1 MPGIFFPDV
10 NSKVNALQRWDMY
23 RDCLCDMCWHHA
35 RCQQAQGR
43 HAYLGQCAN
52 DHICESLATHAGA
65 FTTALRDPFD
75 YNATSAVLVR
85 LLTTDLEELLI

>member
-10 NSKVNALQRWDMY
+10 NSKVKALQRWDMC

-35 RCQQAQGR
+35 RSTGR

-65 FTTALRDPFD
+65 FATAPRDPFD
-75 YNATSAVLVR
+75 CNASSAVLVR
-85 LLTTDLEELLI
+85 LLTTDLEELVI